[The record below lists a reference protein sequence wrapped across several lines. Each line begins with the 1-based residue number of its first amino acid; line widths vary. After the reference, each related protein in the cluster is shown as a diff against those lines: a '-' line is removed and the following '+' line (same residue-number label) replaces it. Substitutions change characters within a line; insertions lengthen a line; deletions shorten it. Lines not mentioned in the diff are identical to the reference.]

1 MVFPLIAFAVGVVI
15 LVYLVGLAW
24 AGWFFGGGESTPV
37 WYYWLLLAAL
47 SLCVLSIIR
56 WGIRSESLL
65 HRKRWAAFV
74 LAAMLLVALGVWWI
88 ISIGLFIAV
97 IGLALLIYSS
107 VRLIAT
113 LR

>member
-1 MVFPLIAFAVGVVI
+1 MVFPLVAFAVGVVI
-15 LVYLVGLAW
+15 LVYLFGIGWL
-24 AGWFFGGGESTPV
+24 GWFGSPESISV
-37 WYYWLLLAAL
+37 GYFWLLLAVLA
-47 SLCVLSIIR
+47 LCVLSITR

-65 HRKRWAAFV
+65 HRKRWAALV

-107 VRLIAT
+107 VRLVAT

>member
-1 MVFPLIAFAVGVVI
+1 MVFPLVAFAVGVVI
-15 LVYLVGLAW
+15 LCYMFGIGWTQGSLAEDESALLRYMLAGLA
-24 AGWFFGGGESTPV
+24 
-37 WYYWLLLAAL
+37 
-47 SLCVLSIIR
+47 LCVLAITV
-56 WGIRSESLL
+56 WGFRSESHR
-65 HRKRWAAFV
+65 HRKRWIALI

-107 VRLIAT
+107 VRLVAT

>member
-1 MVFPLIAFAVGVVI
+1 MVFPLVAFAVGLVI
-15 LVYLVGLAW
+15 LFYMFDLGWTRGSLSEDESALLISGMLLAGLA
-24 AGWFFGGGESTPV
+24 
-37 WYYWLLLAAL
+37 
-47 SLCVLSIIR
+47 LCVLAITV
-56 WGIRSESLL
+56 WGIRSESHR
-65 HRKRWAAFV
+65 HRKRWMALI

>member
-1 MVFPLIAFAVGVVI
+1 MVFPLVAFAVGLVI
-15 LVYLVGLAW
+15 LVYLFGIGWTRGSLSEDESALLRYLLAGLA
-24 AGWFFGGGESTPV
+24 
-37 WYYWLLLAAL
+37 
-47 SLCVLSIIR
+47 LCVLSITR
-56 WGIRSESLL
+56 WGIRSESHR
-65 HRKRWAAFV
+65 HRKRWAALI

>member
-1 MVFPLIAFAVGVVI
+1 MVFPLVAFAVGLVI
-15 LVYLVGLAW
+15 LFYMFDLGWTRGSLSEDESALLRYLLAGLA
-24 AGWFFGGGESTPV
+24 
-37 WYYWLLLAAL
+37 
-47 SLCVLSIIR
+47 LCVLAITV
-56 WGIRSESLL
+56 WGIRSES
-65 HRKRWAAFV
+65 HRHRMRWMALI

-97 IGLALLIYSS
+97 IGQALLIYSS

>member
-1 MVFPLIAFAVGVVI
+1 MVFPLVAFAVGLII
-15 LVYLVGLAW
+15 LFYMFDLGWTRGSLSEDESALLRYLLAGLA
-24 AGWFFGGGESTPV
+24 
-37 WYYWLLLAAL
+37 
-47 SLCVLSIIR
+47 LCVLAITV
-56 WGIRSESLL
+56 WGIRSESHR
-65 HRKRWAAFV
+65 HRKRWMALI

>member
-1 MVFPLIAFAVGVVI
+1 MVFPLVAFAVGLVI
-15 LVYLVGLAW
+15 LFYMFDLGWTRGSLSEDESALLRYLLAGLA
-24 AGWFFGGGESTPV
+24 
-37 WYYWLLLAAL
+37 
-47 SLCVLSIIR
+47 LCVLSITR

-65 HRKRWAAFV
+65 HRKRWAALV
-74 LAAMLLVALGVWWI
+74 LTAMLLVALGVWWI

>member
-1 MVFPLIAFAVGVVI
+1 MVFPLVAFVIGVVV
-15 LVYLVGLAW
+15 LVFLVGLAW

-37 WYYWLLLAAL
+37 GYYWLLLAAL
-47 SLCVLSIIR
+47 ALCVLSITR
-56 WGIRSESLL
+56 WGIRSESHR
-65 HRKRWAAFV
+65 HRKRWMALI

>member
-1 MVFPLIAFAVGVVI
+1 MVFPLVAFAVGLVI
-15 LVYLVGLAW
+15 LFYMFDLGWTRGSLSEDESALLRYLLAGLA
-24 AGWFFGGGESTPV
+24 
-37 WYYWLLLAAL
+37 
-47 SLCVLSIIR
+47 LCVLSIIV
-56 WGIRSESLL
+56 WGIQSESNRR
-65 HRKRWAAFV
+65 RKRWMALI

-107 VRLIAT
+107 VRLVAT

>member
-1 MVFPLIAFAVGVVI
+1 MVFPLVAFVIGVVVLYYMFDI
-15 LVYLVGLAW
+15 GWTRGSLSEDESALLRYMLAGLA
-24 AGWFFGGGESTPV
+24 
-37 WYYWLLLAAL
+37 
-47 SLCVLSIIR
+47 LCVLSIIV
-56 WGIRSESLL
+56 WGIQSESNR
-65 HRKRWAAFV
+65 HRKRWIALI